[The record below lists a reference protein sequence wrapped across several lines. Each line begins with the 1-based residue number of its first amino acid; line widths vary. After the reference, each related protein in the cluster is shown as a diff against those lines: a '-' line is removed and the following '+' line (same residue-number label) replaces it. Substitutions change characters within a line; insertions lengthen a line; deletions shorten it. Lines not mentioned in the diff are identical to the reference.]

1 MNKGKVADRRTICC
15 SESILRRE
23 VQPHRIPSQDAPSV
37 GPRVLSRMFQHRGE
51 GCWSLQQ
58 EPLLSATL
66 SLFTA
71 QEDIEAQITA
81 TQRTAASPATLKVT
95 SGAPLSFFDPAT
107 WPACFVKFV
116 YGDCAPNLDRP
127 VKLGW
132 RRLFRYLMNRE
143 ELEYHLASDLEDPLI
158 PGGRYKGPS
167 QSRWNTPEF
176 AAVFVDTV
184 RKLEVL
190 QSTKGFFAKHQ
201 QTFAQDLRL
210 IAKATDKDF
219 EQFQANLRASERGAS
234 VPALIVAAKQQ
245 KMPGVQKVLQHL
257 LMHTTSVAMTEGNKM
272 TIRHRGQAMN
282 LRFGPFSSFFT
293 TNFADTYNPLTVVLH
308 QGAGEPLGKRS
319 LDIRQD
325 SPPMPTSQDMHKM
338 VAAHPMTQ
346 ANLFMLLDA
355 LTHQHLLCVRN
366 VFLGRRKYDPCYH
379 WQREPP
385 TEDDFASTGD
395 FGVAGMA
402 RGVVKALEAQGRGF
416 AHGHEKIHSEP
427 QTKAIDFWDLI
438 TRRCCGAN
446 GDSSNDG
453 ASEHFSFAGAVI
465 DQWMRKHRDECLLD
479 ASTKQYDSS
488 IECGRQ
494 FGIPD
499 LKEVFAGE
507 DKQALLQPT
516 SLNFTCEE
524 IGGTGKGEV
533 CCCKA
538 CLPSLASSRSSLRR
552 SACGADLMADA
563 RKMAGSENWRRLF
576 RTLSQRT
583 CGERGKRPRLKA
595 DLCVMRT
602 VRSH

>member
-1 MNKGKVADRRTICC
+1 MI
-15 SESILRRE
+15 
-23 VQPHRIPSQDAPSV
+23 
-37 GPRVLSRMFQHRGE
+37 
-51 GCWSLQQ
+51 
-58 EPLLSATL
+58 L
-66 SLFTA
+66 SLLTA

-81 TQRTAASPATLKVT
+81 TQRTAASPATLKIT
-95 SGAPLSFFDPAT
+95 SGAPLSFFDPST
-107 WPACFVKFV
+107 WPACFVEFF

-127 VKLGW
+127 VKIGW

-143 ELEYHLASDLEDPLI
+143 ELEYHLASDQEDPLI
-158 PGGRYKGPS
+158 PGGRYIGLS

-190 QSTKGFFAKHQ
+190 QSTKGFFAKHA

-234 VPALIVAAKQQ
+234 VPALIAAAKQQ

-257 LMHTTSVAMTEGNKM
+257 LMHTTNVAMTEGNKM

-366 VFLGRRKYDPCYH
+366 VFLGPSEIRSLLSL
-379 WQREPP
+379 
-385 TEDDFASTGD
+385 ATGT
-395 FGVAGMA
+395 
-402 RGVVKALEAQGRGF
+402 
-416 AHGHEKIHSEP
+416 AHGGRFCIHVR
-427 QTKAIDFWDLI
+427 L
-438 TRRCCGAN
+438 RCCWNGARS
-446 GDSSNDG
+446 G
-453 ASEHFSFAGAVI
+453 ESF
-465 DQWMRKHRDECLLD
+465 
-479 ASTKQYDSS
+479 
-488 IECGRQ
+488 
-494 FGIPD
+494 
-499 LKEVFAGE
+499 
-507 DKQALLQPT
+507 
-516 SLNFTCEE
+516 
-524 IGGTGKGEV
+524 GG
-533 CCCKA
+533 
-538 CLPSLASSRSSLRR
+538 S
-552 SACGADLMADA
+552 
-563 RKMAGSENWRRLF
+563 
-576 RTLSQRT
+576 
-583 CGERGKRPRLKA
+583 RPRLRPWSRE
-595 DLCVMRT
+595 DPQ
-602 VRSH
+602 